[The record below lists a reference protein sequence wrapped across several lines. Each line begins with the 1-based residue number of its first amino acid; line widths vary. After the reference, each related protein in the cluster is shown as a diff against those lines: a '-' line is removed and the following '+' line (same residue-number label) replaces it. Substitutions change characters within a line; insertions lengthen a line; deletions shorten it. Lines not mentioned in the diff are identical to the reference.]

1 MPQAVNQPTKI
12 NYSMNNHPKSC
23 RHTETL
29 LTTPSLIF
37 SSLIAD
43 MQRARE
49 TIEMEYYIFASDRT
63 GALFADILRRKSRQG
78 LRVRLIVDGYGSL
91 SMSRAQ
97 RKALQRD
104 GVELHTHALW
114 CHSRY
119 HRKMAIIDSRIAH
132 IGGINIADRY
142 VVGNTLG
149 RWHDVQLRITGSAV
163 RRLSQLFDYDYM
175 VSEGVECEV
184 PSAYSRDG
192 MRIVWSEA
200 RGGYAMQE
208 LFSEMV
214 ASAKRSIVITTPY
227 FMPPRLLL
235 GRLAE
240 AIERGVGVTIL
251 LSQRCDVWLLD
262 NVIRSRVAEATRR
275 GIDVRICREG
285 FVHSKLMVVDGERI
299 VVGSANLDARS
310 MYHNREIMV
319 VAEGREVVAS
329 AESYIESLLKVAT
342 PPTER
347 DRRGYIPEL
356 LTRCFEGLL

>member
-1 MPQAVNQPTKI
+1 M
-12 NYSMNNHPKSC
+12 
-23 RHTETL
+23 
-29 LTTPSLIF
+29 
-37 SSLIAD
+37 
-43 MQRARE
+43 
-49 TIEMEYYIFASDRT
+49 
-63 GALFADILRRKSRQG
+63 
-78 LRVRLIVDGYGSL
+78 
-91 SMSRAQ
+91 
-97 RKALQRD
+97 
-104 GVELHTHALW
+104 
-114 CHSRY
+114 
-119 HRKMAIIDSRIAH
+119 
-132 IGGINIADRY
+132 
-142 VVGNTLG
+142 GNTLG

-184 PSAYSRDG
+184 PSAYNRDG

-214 ASAKRSIVITTPY
+214 ASAMRSIVITTPY

-240 AIERGVGVTIL
+240 AIERGVGV
-251 LSQRCDVWLLD
+251 SQRCDVWLLD

-285 FVHSKLMVVDGERI
+285 FVHSKLMVVDGERV

-319 VAEGREVVAS
+319 VTEGREVVAS

>member
-12 NYSMNNHPKSC
+12 NYSMNNRPKSC
-23 RHTETL
+23 RNTETL

-49 TIEMEYYIFASDRT
+49 TIELEYYIFASDRT

-78 LRVRLIVDGYGSL
+78 VRVRLIVDGYGSL
-91 SMSRAQ
+91 SMCRAQ

-104 GVELHTHALW
+104 GVELHFHTLL

-119 HRKMAIIDSRIAH
+119 HRKMAIIDGRIAH

-142 VVGNTLG
+142 VVGNVLG

-163 RRLSQLFDYDYM
+163 RRLSQLFDYDFM

-184 PSAYSRDG
+184 PSAYCRDG
-192 MRIVWSEA
+192 MRVVWSEA

-214 ASAKRSIVITTPY
+214 ASAAQSIVITTPY

-240 AIERGVGVTIL
+240 AIARGVSVTIL
-251 LSQRCDVWLLD
+251 LSERCDVWVLD
-262 NVIRSRVAEATRR
+262 NVIRSRIADAMRR
-275 GIDVRICREG
+275 DIDVRICREG
-285 FVHSKLMVVDGERI
+285 FVHSKLMVVDGERV

-319 VAEGREVVAS
+319 VTECREVVAS
-329 AESYIESLLKVAT
+329 ATNYIESLLKVAT

-347 DRRGYIPEL
+347 DRRGCIPEL
-356 LTRCFEGLL
+356 LMRCFEGLL